1 MTLSTRSLVT
11 EDWATV
17 KNIYELGIATGI
29 ATFETT
35 APGWEQWNNNHLPF
49 GRIVAVLENEV
60 VGWASL
66 TAVSNRCIYQGV
78 AEVSIYVH
86 PNHRGKGIGQLL
98 MKKLIFESEKNRIW
112 TLHSSI
118 FSENI
123 GSINL
128 HKKVGFRM
136 IGFRE
141 KIGKLK
147 GVWKDNVLMER
158 RSQVVGID

>member
-1 MTLSTRSLVT
+1 MEIRNLTIN
-11 EDWATV
+11 DWATV
-17 KNIYELGIATGI
+17 KSIYELGIATGI

-35 APGWEQWNNNHLPF
+35 APNWEQWHKNHLLF
-49 GRIVAVLENEV
+49 GRLVIILENEV
-60 VGWASL
+60 VGWTAL

-78 AEVSIYVH
+78 AEVSIYIH

-98 MKKLIFESEKNRIW
+98 MKKLIFESEKNGIW

-136 IGFRE
+136 IGYRE

-147 GVWKDNVLMER
+147 GVWKDNVLLER
-158 RSQVVGID
+158 RSRVVGID

>member
-1 MTLSTRSLVT
+1 MEINALKQQ
-11 EDWATV
+11 DWGAV

-35 APGWEQWNNNHLPF
+35 APDWEHWNKNHLPF
-49 GRIVAVLENEV
+49 GRLVAISEGEV
-60 VGWASL
+60 IGWAAL

-78 AEVSIYVH
+78 AEVSVYVH
-86 PNHRGKGIGQLL
+86 PNHQGKGVGKLL
-98 MKKLIFESEKNRIW
+98 MKTLIFESERQGIW

-118 FSENI
+118 FSENK
-123 GSINL
+123 GSIEL

-136 IGFRE
+136 IGYRE
-141 KIGKLK
+141 KIGQQD

-158 RSQVVGID
+158 RSQVVGIT

>member
-1 MTLSTRSLVT
+1 MKLSIRPLVV
-11 EDWATV
+11 EDWTSV

-35 APGWEQWNNNHLPF
+35 APNWKQWNENHLSF
-49 GRIVAVLENEV
+49 GRLVIILENEV
-60 VGWASL
+60 VGWAAL

-86 PNHRGKGIGQLL
+86 PSHRGKRIGQLL
-98 MKKLIFESEKNRIW
+98 MKKLIFESEKNGIW
-112 TLHSSI
+112 ALHSSI
-118 FSENI
+118 FSENL

-136 IGFRE
+136 IGYRE
-141 KIGKLK
+141 KIGRLK

>member
-1 MTLSTRSLVT
+1 MEIRSLIA
-11 EDWATV
+11 EDWAAV
-17 KNIYELGIATGI
+17 KDIYELGIATGI
-29 ATFETT
+29 ATFETA
-35 APGWEQWNNNHLPF
+35 APSWEKWSNNHLPF
-49 GRIVAVLENEV
+49 GRLVATLNDKVI
-60 VGWASL
+60 GWATL

-78 AEVSIYVH
+78 AEVSVYVH
-86 PNHRGKGIGQLL
+86 PSHSGKGIGQLL
-98 MKKLIFESEKNRIW
+98 LKKLIFESEEKGIW

-118 FSENI
+118 FRENI
-123 GSINL
+123 GSIQL

-147 GVWKDNVLMER
+147 GTWKDNVLMER

>member
-1 MTLSTRSLVT
+1 MTLSIRPLVA
-11 EDWATV
+11 EDWTAV

-35 APGWEQWNNNHLPF
+35 APDWEHWNKNHLSF
-49 GRIVAVLENEV
+49 GRLVIISENKV
-60 VGWASL
+60 VGWAAL

-86 PNHRGKGIGQLL
+86 PNHSGKGVGQLL
-98 MKKLIFESEKNRIW
+98 MKKLIFESEKNGIW

-123 GSINL
+123 GSITL

-147 GVWKDNVLMER
+147 GVWKDNALMER

>member
-1 MTLSTRSLVT
+1 MTLSIRPLVSK
-11 EDWATV
+11 DWVAV
-17 KNIYELGIATGI
+17 KNIYELGIATGV

-35 APGWEQWNNNHLPF
+35 APNWEQWNNNHLSF
-49 GRIVAVLENEV
+49 GRLVAVLENEV
-60 VGWASL
+60 IGWAAL

-86 PNHRGKGIGQLL
+86 PNHGGKGVGQLL
-98 MKKLIFESEKNRIW
+98 MKKLIFESEKNDIW
-112 TLHSSI
+112 TLHASI

-123 GSINL
+123 GSITL

-136 IGFRE
+136 IGYRE
-141 KIGKLK
+141 KIGNLK

-158 RSQVVGID
+158 RSRVVGID